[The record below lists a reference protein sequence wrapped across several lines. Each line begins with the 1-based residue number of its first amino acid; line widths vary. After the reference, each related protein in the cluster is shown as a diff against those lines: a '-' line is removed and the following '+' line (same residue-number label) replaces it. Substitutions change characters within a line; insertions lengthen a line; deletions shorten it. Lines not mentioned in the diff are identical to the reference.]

1 MGKRIM
7 RSTGPQWVALVLAVL
22 AFAIITYI
30 AMPPVV
36 IKQATALWG
45 GG

>member
-1 MGKRIM
+1 M
-7 RSTGPQWVALVLAVL
+7 RSTGPQRVALVLALL
-22 AFAIITYI
+22 ALAIIAYI
-30 AMPPVV
+30 AVPPAL

>member
-1 MGKRIM
+1 M
-7 RSTGPQWVALVLAVL
+7 RSTGPQRVVLVLAAL
-22 AFAIITYI
+22 ALAMITYI
-30 AMPPVV
+30 AVPPAV